1 MGRERLDDG
10 TGGEKWGRRWKGGG
24 WSLVRETLRRLLGL
38 LLLVVVEVVV
48 VVVVGRGQRGEKL
61 SVRSWDESANTEEG
75 EERRENTRTLRRNKG
90 IQVCED

>member
-1 MGRERLDDG
+1 MIGGSGGVEKKVGTTTVEWRRVEPGARNPATVVGVVAVGCGGGGGGCWGGGRGGGRE
-10 TGGEKWGRRWKGGG
+10 
-24 WSLVRETLRRLLGL
+24 
-38 LLLVVVEVVV
+38 
-48 VVVVGRGQRGEKL
+48 L

>member
-1 MGRERLDDG
+1 MGGAWRA
-10 TGGEKWGRRWKGGG
+10 K
-24 WSLVRETLRRLLGL
+24 TLRRLLGL

-48 VVVVGRGQRGEKL
+48 VVVVEVVVVVVGRKRGWGGGGEL

-75 EERRENTRTLRRNKG
+75 GERRENTRTLRRNKG